1 MKLFQLTNSIAL
13 KFPAVLG
20 LFVRGL
26 GSFGQPHSIKSEV
39 EHFINNDMVIMG
51 FNDDGY
57 PAGFCIVKI
66 PMGLQDVPQVVHIH
80 SEGSRVF
87 TRALVAL
94 TLDTVKKKGYTKL
107 RAINGSKA
115 SDAVWQRTFRH
126 KDWSIKPVKTVF
138 DFEVTK

>member
-13 KFPAVLG
+13 KLPSVLG
-20 LFVRGL
+20 LFARGL
-26 GSFGQPHSIKSEV
+26 GSFGQHPTIKAEV
-39 EHFINNDMVIMG
+39 TKYIENDIVLIG
-51 FNDDGY
+51 FEDNE
-57 PAGFCIVKI
+57 PTGFCIVKL
-66 PMGLQDVPQVVHIH
+66 PFGLQDVPQVVHIH
-80 SEGSRVF
+80 SEGSRAF
-87 TRALVAL
+87 TRALVSL